1 MVPLHALIE
10 EDGFAKVL
18 TKEGAIRQTDRK
30 TPEKDILF
38 LFVIGMENF
47 DGKLPQSRYI
57 QLPKNLNTTKPEITQ
72 IIDIYCNIHANQQ
85 AMNNEWNN

>member
-18 TKEGAIRQTDRK
+18 AKEGAIRQTDRK

-38 LFVIGMENF
+38 LFVIG
-47 DGKLPQSRYI
+47 KLRW
-57 QLPKNLNTTKPEITQ
+57 KTTAKQ
-72 IIDIYCNIHANQQ
+72 IYPVTEKSKYHKTRNHP
-85 AMNNEWNN
+85 NN